1 MNIDIPFAQA
11 FDLHLKSAAILLLG
25 AGLLLPLRKSSAA
38 NRHTVSAAIF
48 AALLLL
54 PFTNLISPLWSFAL
68 EEMPEPAVSVRLPLP
83 ERLESAPEQANPL
96 VAVSASDL
104 AVSSRMEIPWKVLAL
119 SVWLGGV
126 LLLLARR
133 GLIAIRLRALVRCS
147 EVIKDE
153 RLLLMANDL
162 VKRSGAR
169 AEVRESALC
178 RVPIVAGIVRP
189 VVLLPL
195 EAQDWSDGLIASALR
210 HELGHIRRRDCV
222 TRLFADL
229 VRAVYWVNPLVWFAA
244 RQMRLAQEQA
254 CDDLVLNSGATAE
267 EYAGQLVEVVRSL
280 SGDRFTARHALAMA
294 QPSTLETRVLAIVDA
309 NRDRSPRSV
318 RGTVA
323 GFAFITT
330 ALAFCTAAQLRAADP
345 EKPAVVAAASAEPDA
360 SNAPQLVIEAKFIEF
375 SGKVEEL
382 PEILQEAV
390 RLEKPGVATIVGGK
404 VATDALKELSAVAGV
419 DMLSMP
425 RVVAFSKQLAKVEMV
440 SEFRYATE
448 WDKDAKS
455 GAWKPKAFDTK
466 NPGVTFEVTPVVN
479 DDSTIALHMVPQV
492 IEFEGFIDLDAT
504 PVNAS
509 SEPGTARPIAAGAD
523 GKGLPEGHRGEAV
536 FNTWKMDKT
545 VMVKSG
551 DTVVLGG
558 VEREEVQIVTDA
570 VPVLGDLPLVGQLFK
585 SSEEHRIPK
594 RLIILVTAR
603 VVEPA
608 EEPGSF
614 EILSD
619 TATFNEKT
627 GNITASGNVE
637 IKTADAVIRADAVQV
652 TPKKAE
658 AGSLITSVYKV
669 PPGFLARLA
678 PAGGA
683 SATAKELLMAQG
695 IDFGPGTSVVY
706 NNATGQLIARNTRE
720 QLELLSALVL
730 EKANAE
736 AGWILPK
743 VEFRDSTL
751 RECIGFL
758 VAKSKEL
765 DPAGEGVNI
774 VLKDVDKIGDAMIT
788 LSLSNVPITEV
799 IRYVAA
805 LAGSEVVA
813 DEFSYVIQPAGNPAA
828 EAAAKPAAMKK
839 AEAIVLPKI
848 EFQEA
853 TLSEAVIFLGEKAKE
868 LDADKQGVNLILE
881 PAAGGLEPTLTLSLA
896 NVPLSEALRYVA
908 QLAGCEIFADDNA
921 ITLRPMEK

>member
-83 ERLESAPEQANPL
+83 ERLESAPEQADPL
-96 VAVSASDL
+96 AAVSASDL

-119 SVWLGGV
+119 SVWLVGV

-309 NRDRSPRSV
+309 TRDRSPRSV

-375 SGKVEEL
+375 AGKVEEL

-404 VATDALKELSAVAGV
+404 VATDVLKELSAVAGV

-504 PVNAS
+504 SVNAS
-509 SEPGTARPIAAGAD
+509 SESGTARPIAAGAD

-558 VEREEVQIVTDA
+558 LEREEVQIVTDG

-614 EILSD
+614 EIQSD
-619 TATFNEKT
+619 TMTFNEKT

-652 TPKKAE
+652 TPKKATAIE
-658 AGSLITSVYKV
+658 A
-669 PPGFLARLA
+669 A
-678 PAGGA
+678 PANGVND
-683 SATAKELLMAQG
+683 
-695 IDFGPGTSVVY
+695 IV
-706 NNATGQLIARNTRE
+706 
-720 QLELLSALVL
+720 
-730 EKANAE
+730 NAE
-736 AGWILPK
+736 ARRILPK

-751 RECIGFL
+751 RECIDFL

-813 DEFSYVIQPAGNPAA
+813 DEFSYVIQLAGNAAA

-848 EFQEA
+848 DFQEA

-908 QLAGCEIFADDNA
+908 QLAGCKIFADDNA